1 MRNPAVRK
9 IVAEAAT
16 RLREDLLKI
25 AASLVARRMEGVD
38 GEYVVI
44 SVLASGEGG
53 EGPDPPSPS
62 LLQARRCWRAQR
74 SACTKPTVSR
84 VPVASA

>member
-53 EGPDPPSPS
+53 EVG
-62 LLQARRCWRAQR
+62 W
-74 SACTKPTVSR
+74 SR
-84 VPVASA
+84 WVGQFEG

>member
-1 MRNPAVRK
+1 MRK

-44 SVLASGEGG
+44 SVLASGGGG

-62 LLQARRCWRAQR
+62 LPTSSALLESSTVCLYQAHGQP
-74 SACTKPTVSR
+74 CTGRFGIT
-84 VPVASA
+84 A